1 LAQKCESGKII
12 VLPLGIEARREY
24 DNLILERKKVCL
36 KQMKYEYT
44 MNIPGSIY
52 VKERKLTVR
61 SELTTKENVDFSC
74 KNEVYLD
81 LDKLQQPL
89 ILRNRRDGDWFQPLG
104 MQGRQKIKTFFID
117 HKILRCER
125 NEIIL
130 LVDRLS
136 VIWIENM
143 HLNDRVKITAET
155 KNVLK
160 LDIVES

>member
-1 LAQKCESGKII
+1 ML
-12 VLPLGIEARREY
+12 
-24 DNLILERKKVCL
+24 KK
-36 KQMKYEYT
+36 E
-44 MNIPGSIY
+44 
-52 VKERKLTVR
+52 KLTVR
-61 SELTTKENVDFSC
+61 SELATKESIDFSG

-81 LDKLQQPL
+81 LDKIKQPV
-89 ILRNRRDGDWFQPLG
+89 IIRNRRDGDWFSALRYARPA
-104 MQGRQKIKTFFID
+104 KNKTFFID
-117 HKILRCER
+117 HKISRCER

-143 HLNDRVKITAET
+143 HLNDRVKITDET